1 MSKHNGKRTLKT
13 VFTMSRPAFIAT
25 VLTLVVLFISL
36 VGGVT
41 YAAYTNSRHAQ
52 RTIATYDSTGD
63 RFSSNHLAS
72 LYTWQNV
79 KTLYV
84 TYDAITPA
92 NTPDPSTVVTVC
104 NYQQGKQTLPF
115 DDRIDY
121 SLLVRLVKFEDNG
134 INDNEKYVP
143 VDASYMT
150 ANSLNDYTV
159 SIRHNNQTVTLGS
172 ATELSHTYTGTLDAG
187 VTDSDAYTLTMSAN
201 FALNPQNLYL
211 QMIAAPSENPEL
223 PVLRGIFK
231 AELRSQGANN
241 RWQGE
246 FTDNTS
252 SSPAD
257 YAAFNYTISG
267 VGSGTY
273 TLSWDGTK
281 IKPSDYSLI
290 TLLSIDGATQDG
302 NSITFPVNSDVNM
315 RYDLQFHKV
324 NITTETWQQ
333 MNTTVVTGSFR

>member
-1 MSKHNGKRTLKT
+1 MSK
-13 VFTMSRPAFIAT
+13 PAFIAT
-25 VLTLVVLFISL
+25 VLTLVVLFLSL
-36 VGGVT
+36 ATGIT

-63 RFSSNHLAS
+63 RFSSNLLTS

-115 DDRIDY
+115 DEEISY
-121 SLLVRLVKFEDNG
+121 TLVVRLVKFDDNG
-134 INDNEKYVP
+134 VEDNEKYTP
-143 VDASYMT
+143 VDAAYMT
-150 ANSLNDYTV
+150 ANSLTDYTV
-159 SIRHNNQTVTLGS
+159 TIRNNNQTVTLGS

-187 VTDSDAYTLTMSAN
+187 VTDSDAYSITMSAK
-201 FALNPQNLYL
+201 FALNTQNLYV
-211 QMIAAPSENPEL
+211 QMVATPSENPEL

-246 FTDNTS
+246 FTDSTTS
-252 SSPAD
+252 TPAD
-257 YAAFNYTISG
+257 YDGYNYTISG

-273 TLSWDGTK
+273 TLNWDGTK
-281 IKPSDYSLI
+281 VGLSYLSLR
-290 TLLSIDGATQDG
+290 TLLAIDGAVQEG
-302 NSITFPVNSDVNM
+302 NSITFPVDSDVDM
-315 RYDLQFHKV
+315 RYDLQFYKV

-333 MNTTVVTGSFR
+333 MGTTVVTGSFR